1 MDGTRLSGVASA
13 PASAEDSLI
22 GTVLDRRY
30 RVDARIGEGGM
41 ARVYRVTHTLIGRVL
56 AVKVLLPELRHDRA
70 LVERFLREARCA
82 SAVKH
87 PNVVELCDYG
97 ELPDGG
103 AFYVMEYLRGRSIA
117 DRIDA
122 DGPFPPEQAIG
133 IALQICCG
141 LEAIHEQGVVH
152 RDLKAENVFLC
163 PTPQGNLHVKVLDF
177 GVARGGERR
186 LTAAGAILGTPEYM
200 SPEQAL
206 GLEADTRSDLYSVGV
221 MLFEMLTGLVPFASE
236 DVALTL
242 ESQIRAEPPP
252 LRSVRPDLTA
262 GLVATERVTLRLMAK
277 DREARIQNAATAR
290 EELQRALALDLG
302 QESEAR
308 VRSTLRLGSNRVAE
322 RRSMGPAA
330 PVPLQ
335 WEAPRFPV
343 SISREPTTGGGTSKQ
358 RSVRTK
364 IPAIVGGV
372 ALGTAVVCGGGY
384 ILFSRLL
391 RPGVPP
397 SAVHAN
403 EPHTESMAWRAEPAA
418 AASVTPVARPAA
430 TPRTEPSTPSAQTD
444 VAAPSEQPPTP
455 STEPAATAVPLP
467 TGAPPEVRRALGKA
481 AAEVT
486 GEPGE
491 TGPAG
496 LPPDAE
502 HLPTVDTPEET
513 TERPSEPIEAVERTN
528 SEGDLRNPFGEK

>member
-1 MDGTRLSGVASA
+1 MPPRCPVCGGQAPAEAEFCPMDGTRLSGVASA

-262 GLVATERVTLRLMAK
+262 GLVATERVILRLMAK

-322 RRSMGPAA
+322 R
-330 PVPLQ
+330 
-335 WEAPRFPV
+335 
-343 SISREPTTGGGTSKQ
+343 
-358 RSVRTK
+358 
-364 IPAIVGGV
+364 
-372 ALGTAVVCGGGY
+372 
-384 ILFSRLL
+384 
-391 RPGVPP
+391 
-397 SAVHAN
+397 
-403 EPHTESMAWRAEPAA
+403 
-418 AASVTPVARPAA
+418 
-430 TPRTEPSTPSAQTD
+430 
-444 VAAPSEQPPTP
+444 
-455 STEPAATAVPLP
+455 
-467 TGAPPEVRRALGKA
+467 
-481 AAEVT
+481 
-486 GEPGE
+486 
-491 TGPAG
+491 
-496 LPPDAE
+496 
-502 HLPTVDTPEET
+502 
-513 TERPSEPIEAVERTN
+513 
-528 SEGDLRNPFGEK
+528 